1 MHKCKNY
8 FTILVRYCAQP
19 EVSYVRDNQNLG
31 VSKKE
36 SKRESERRYNE
47 YLDDPVTFAI
57 DEVLQTLGPRQEQ
70 IRR

>member
-1 MHKCKNY
+1 MCVILWPKGCYRRYHMSE
-8 FTILVRYCAQP
+8 TIK
-19 EVSYVRDNQNLG
+19 NLG
-31 VSKKE
+31 QSKKV
-36 SKRESERRYNE
+36 SKRESERRYNQ